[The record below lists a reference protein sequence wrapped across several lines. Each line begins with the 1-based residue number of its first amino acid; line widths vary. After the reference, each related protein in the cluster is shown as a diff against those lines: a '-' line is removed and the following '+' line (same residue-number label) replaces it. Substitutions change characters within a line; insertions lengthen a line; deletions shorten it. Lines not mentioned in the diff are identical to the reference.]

1 MRVVFLPG
9 MSGHGSFW
17 APVVERLPSVE
28 AVFVDWPGLGDNPAR
43 PDVQGYDD
51 LERVVWEAAGSAGP
65 VVLVGQSMGGYVALR
80 CALDRPSQVSHLVLA
95 ATSGGLDLASLGA
108 TDWRPGSRAAHPAAP
123 DWAFVA
129 TADLSDR
136 LPTVDVPALLVWATD
151 DAISPLAVGERLA
164 GLLPRSELLVLDDD
178 DHWVAARHPEEVAAA
193 IAAFVGLGPGV
204 S

>member
-17 APVVERLPSVE
+17 APVAERLPAPVDT
-28 AVFVDWPGLGDNPAR
+28 VLVDWPGLGGNPAR
-43 PDVQGYDD
+43 PDVHGYDD
-51 LERVVWEAAGSAGP
+51 LERVVWEAAGADGP
-65 VVLVGQSMGGYVALR
+65 VVPVGQSMGGYVALR
-80 CALDRPSQVSHLVLA
+80 CALARPSRVSHLVLA

-108 TDWRPGSRAAHPAAP
+108 ADWRPGSRQAHPDAP
-123 DWAFVA
+123 GWAFA
-129 TADLSDR
+129 PTPDLSDR
-136 LPTVDVPALLVWATD
+136 LPAVEVPALLVWATD

-178 DHWVAARHPEEVAAA
+178 DHWVAARHPDEVASA
-193 IAAFVGLGPGV
+193 IAALVGLPL